1 MPGAESIEERSP
13 SNMTDEQSDLPIVG
27 IVIGD
32 PCGIGPEV
40 VAKAWHTGQLHG
52 CCRPVLIG
60 SGAVMQDAARIAG
73 LTLDLRVIETPDQCA
88 ARSTVLDVI
97 EPVAFDMSTVR
108 HGHDVEHSGWASGMW
123 LEYADRLA
131 RAGTLDA
138 TVMGPISSTAMQ
150 MAGTLETIASQRPNG
165 ACLLLRSA
173 PLMIAHL
180 TDHVPFREVP
190 GLIQQESVI
199 HLIRT
204 MDTSMRKWG
213 IAGRRIAVA
222 GLNPHAYGREE
233 DEAIAPA
240 IAMARAEGIDVVG
253 PISPDSVFRQCI
265 EGRYDVVIAMYH
277 DQGHIAIK
285 TWGFSGNSVVMVG
298 PPYVHTTVAHGV
310 AYEIAGSG
318 RADHQ
323 MILNAILNAAY
334 LSSGRGFYQ

>member
-1 MPGAESIEERSP
+1 
-13 SNMTDEQSDLPIVG
+13 MTAKQPELPVVG

-40 VAKAWHTGQLHG
+40 VAKAWHTGQLHE

-60 SGAVMQDAARIAG
+60 SAAVMREAVRVTG
-73 LTLDLRVIETPDQCA
+73 LGLDVSAVETPGQCA
-88 ARSTVLDVI
+88 MRSNVLDVI
-97 EPVAFDMSTVR
+97 EPVPFDVGSVR
-108 HGHDVEHSGWASGMW
+108 YGQDVEHCGWATGMW

-131 RAGTLDA
+131 RAGTFDA

-150 MAGTLETIASQRPNG
+150 MAGTLETIASQKPNG
-165 ACLLLRSA
+165 AYLLLRSA

-180 TDHVPFREVP
+180 TDHVPFRDVP
-190 GLIQQESVI
+190 GLIQKDAVLS
-199 HLIRT
+199 LIRT
-204 MDTSMRKWG
+204 MDSSMRKWG
-213 IAGRRIAVA
+213 IPQRRIAVA

-233 DEAIAPA
+233 AEAIAPA
-240 IAMARAEGIDVVG
+240 IASAQAEGIDVSG
-253 PISPDSVFRQCI
+253 PVSPDSVFRQCI
-265 EGRYDVVIAMYH
+265 EGRYDLVIAMYH

-310 AYEIAGSG
+310 AYEIAGQG
-318 RADHQ
+318 RADHE

-334 LSSGRGFYQ
+334 LAAGRGYYQ